1 MVLMFFMQFSQKERQ
16 PFRLWYVYLQECL
29 KHPKL
34 FKINKDF
41 YKPWHLNQ
49 VKTLKFD
56 QWFKEHSH
64 LFSTNQKGDIQ
75 IYNGKKDNNS
85 IVVSI
90 PKHMNVQEIQKAIG
104 KVVKGKVNIKEA
116 KFNITN
122 NKNFID
128 TASMDYFLWSWRFKQ
143 MKKYQGRGGL
153 IEIWNE
159 VEKLRLQRHEYMKSK
174 KVKEKGKRY
183 FQVTGATSSSSSDG
197 SHTHVKS
204 IMVSRFIKKAQR
216 ILENVSEGV
225 FPGNYAK

>member
-1 MVLMFFMQFSQKERQ
+1 MQFSQKTKQ
-16 PFRLWYVYLQECL
+16 PFRLWYEYLQECL

-56 QWFKEHSH
+56 HWFKEHSH

-75 IYNGKKDNNS
+75 IYNGKKDDNS
-85 IVVSI
+85 IIVSI

-128 TASMDYFLWSWRFKQ
+128 TASMDYFLWSWQFKQ

-159 VEKLRLQRHEYMKSK
+159 VESKRLRRHNYMKSK
-174 KVKEKGKRY
+174 NVKEKGKRY

-197 SHTHVKS
+197 AHTHIKS

-216 ILENVSEGV
+216 ILENVSKGV